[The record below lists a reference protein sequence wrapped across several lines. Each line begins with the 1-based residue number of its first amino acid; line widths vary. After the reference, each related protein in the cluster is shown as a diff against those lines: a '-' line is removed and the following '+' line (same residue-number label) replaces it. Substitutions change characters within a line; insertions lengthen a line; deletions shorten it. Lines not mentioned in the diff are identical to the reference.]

1 MAVVARLERQ
11 VADALLRAGY
21 SNNGTSLVVGI
32 SGGPDSSALLH
43 CLSRLQHRHNL
54 QLHVAHLNHD
64 FRGEEAEE
72 DARFAEAL
80 AKDLGLP
87 ATVERHDVLDYQ
99 NARRIS
105 SFEQAARE
113 LRYSFLAEV
122 AANIGAPVVAVGHTS
137 DDLAETV
144 LLHILRGSGIQGLRG
159 MSELS
164 AWPFP
169 PAVHEL
175 RLFRPL
181 LNVTKADTEGYCRE
195 LGKEYRLDSGN
206 YLTRFTRTWVR
217 QHLLPLLA
225 SEYNPRVRE
234 SLVRLSRTAA
244 LELDYL
250 EAEIER
256 LWPQVAVEEDGAVGF
271 DQSALLELHPAL
283 QKLLFRKAYARLI
296 GDARRLSESHLESM
310 VELAQSK
317 AGGRSLD
324 LPYGLRLQQKYG
336 NLRLSQ
342 GPDLTCPFPVLEG
355 VHSVAIPSTEAGEVV
370 SQVGPWRG
378 TLRLKVHGQPAFEGG
393 QSPASEGWTAYV
405 DRQALGDRLEIR
417 TRQPGDRFQP
427 LGMTG
432 EKKLQDFFTDAHV
445 AREWRDRVPLLVSH
459 RGIAWV
465 VGYRIADWAKVV
477 AEGSGSHGSL
487 QITFELAESSETA
500 SFDQSF

>member
-1 MAVVARLERQ
+1 MAVIARLERE
-11 VADALLRAGY
+11 VAAALLRAGY
-21 SNNGTSLVVGI
+21 SGNGTSLVVGI

-43 CLSRLQHRHNL
+43 CLYRLQQRH
-54 QLHVAHLNHD
+54 QLHLHAAHLNHD

-72 DARFAEAL
+72 DARFAAAL
-80 AKDLGLP
+80 AQDLSLP
-87 ATVERHDVLDYQ
+87 STVERRDVLDYQ
-99 NARRIS
+99 KARRIS

-122 AANIGAPVVAVGHTS
+122 ANSIGAAAVVVGHTS

-169 PAVHEL
+169 SAGHEL

-181 LNVTKADTEGYCRE
+181 LNATKADTESYCRE
-195 LGKEYRLDSGN
+195 LSKEYRLDSGN
-206 YLTRFTRTWVR
+206 YLTRFTRTRLR

-256 LWPQVAVEEDGAVGF
+256 LWPHVSVEEDRAVRF
-271 DQSALLELHPAL
+271 DRLALVRFHPAF
-283 QKLLFRKAYARLI
+283 QRLLFRKAYTRLI
-296 GDARRLSESHLESM
+296 GNTRRLSERHLEAM
-310 VELAQSK
+310 VDLAQSK
-317 AGGRSLD
+317 TGGRSLD
-324 LPYGLRLQQKYG
+324 LPYGLRLHQAYG
-336 NLRLSQ
+336 YLLLSQ
-342 GPDLTCPFPVLEG
+342 GPDLSCPYPVLEG
-355 VHSVAIPSTEAGEVV
+355 VHCLAVSSSEVAEAVH
-370 SQVGPWRG
+370 QIGPWRV
-378 TLRLKVHGQPAFEGG
+378 TLRLNTPDQPAFEGR
-393 QSPASEGWTAYV
+393 QPAVPSGEAGNSHDRTSWTAYL
-405 DRQALGDRLEIR
+405 DRGTLGNRLEIR

-432 EKKLQDFFTDAHV
+432 EKKLQDFLTDAHV
-445 AREWRDRVPLLVSH
+445 ARDWRDRVPLLVSR

-465 VGYRIADWAKVV
+465 VGYRIAHWARVV
-477 AEGSGSHGSL
+477 AGAAGTTGSL
-487 QITFELAESSETA
+487 QITFDLE
-500 SFDQSF
+500 